1 MSNLTARQFET
12 LGPGKHADGDN
23 LHLIV
28 SPTGSRR
35 FLYSPRVGAKR
46 PEYGFKADT
55 LKAARLERDRIKGLL
70 AKGIDPRSNKPI
82 DAPAAR
88 QTFATIAASYINEH
102 RAHWSRHTLRANE
115 RAAVVDCAPIASKQI
130 DDITVAD
137 IKLLLL
143 PIFTQSPDKA
153 ARVRAV
159 FNAVYGYACDH
170 ELCNRDRRSPA
181 EGKTILPAVGKTER
195 KHHAAMPYADIPA
208 LIASLRNMPHRSAR
222 ALEFTILTA
231 SRANEAAAA
240 QWSEFDL
247 EAGIWT
253 VPAVR
258 MKAGKQHTV
267 PLSKRAIDIL
277 NEMKAGNKS
286 PFVFQGRDGDAPITT
301 SSVYRIITVTLK
313 IPITIHG
320 FRSSFRDWAGDA
332 TTHARE
338 LAEMALAH
346 NVGNSVELAYRRGSA
361 LEKRRALM
369 NDWANYIEPADNVVR
384 LQRA

>member
-35 FLYSPRVGAKR
+35 FLYSPRVGSKR

-55 LKAARLERDRIKGLL
+55 LKAARLERDRIKLL
-70 AKGIDPRSNKPI
+70 IAQGIDPRSNKPI
-82 DAPAAR
+82 DASAAR
-88 QTFATIAASYINEH
+88 PTFAAVANRYINEH

-115 RAAVVDCAPIASKQI
+115 RAAVVDCAPIANKPL
-130 DDITVAD
+130 DDITVSD
-137 IKLLLL
+137 IKTMLLD
-143 PIFTQSPDKA
+143 IFTQSPDKA

-170 ELCNRDRRSPA
+170 EFCNRDRRSPA
-181 EGKTILPAVGKTER
+181 EGKTILPAVGKAEK
-195 KHHAAMPYADIPA
+195 KHHAAMPYAEVPA
-208 LIASLRNMPHRSAR
+208 FIATLRNMPYRSAR

-240 QWSEFDL
+240 QWNEFDL

-277 NEMKAGNKS
+277 KEMKAGNQS
-286 PFVFQGRDGDAPITT
+286 PFVFQGRDGAAPITT
-301 SSVYRIITVTLK
+301 SSVYRIITVTLDM
-313 IPITIHG
+313 PFTIHG

-332 TTHARE
+332 TIHARE

-369 NDWANYIEPADNVVR
+369 NDWAAYIEPADNVVR